1 MPIGSQIQPQR
12 MTATTVSASGI
23 STAAA
28 TSGTN
33 HLSCL
38 AVNWNTIPI
47 CFSRWPNET
56 FSCGALPCGESSVRR
71 QPVEPRTDRE
81 RAGRRRSGRRT
92 RSSVTRRVAA
102 GRLFERKQEGLVRL
116 GTYSFEPFTVTINGD
131 EAEVHGCFDGTSS
144 FMVKRGETQPGVGSK
159 PGDRRENEI
168 TLEPVD
174 GVWLVSFPFANG
186 KPC

>member
-1 MPIGSQIQPQR
+1 
-12 MTATTVSASGI
+12 MTS
-23 STAAA
+23 
-28 TSGTN
+28 
-33 HLSCL
+33 
-38 AVNWNTIPI
+38 P
-47 CFSRWPNET
+47 
-56 FSCGALPCGESSVRR
+56 RR
-71 QPVEPRTDRE
+71 
-81 RAGRRRSGRRT
+81 
-92 RSSVTRRVAA
+92 RRVAA
-102 GRLFERKQEGLVRL
+102 AALAGFLALGGCGPGDGAVPSADAPPSAAAIATATADADGFTSAEREVLNAVKGFHDVVFAPGDIRDRNLASALKGIVTEQVYKDAVAFERKQEGLVRL

-168 TLEPVD
+168 TLERVD